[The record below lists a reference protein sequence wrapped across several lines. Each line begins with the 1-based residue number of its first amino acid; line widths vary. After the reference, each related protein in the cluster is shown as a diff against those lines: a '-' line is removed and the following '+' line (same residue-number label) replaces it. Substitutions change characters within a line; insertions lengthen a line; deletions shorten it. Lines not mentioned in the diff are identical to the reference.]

1 MKTNPDFPI
10 FQNPESDGKSFNW
23 SGTSETGIVCFHGF
37 TATTVEVR
45 KFAESLHQA
54 GYSVSGPLLP
64 GHGESP
70 ESLNKVT
77 WKDWFQTAE
86 NAYLQMQDECR
97 NVFLAGES
105 TGALLSI
112 LLAAKY
118 PQIKGL
124 LLFSPALVIHGI
136 WLSRLI
142 WPFKDYKFKKN
153 INLASPWQG
162 YNVIPIHAASELSKL
177 QSQARRTLN
186 HVTVPVIVFQGK
198 LDKTIDPMSS
208 EIVLEK
214 IASSDKE
221 LVWLA
226 NSPHVI
232 LLEGPFYDV
241 LELSLN
247 FVTSRS

>member
-1 MKTNPDFPI
+1 MNPKSAFPI
-10 FQNPESDGKSFNW
+10 FQNPDSDGQSFEWPAN
-23 SGTSETGIVCFHGF
+23 SETGVVCFHGF

-54 GYSVSGPLLP
+54 GYSVSGPLLA
-64 GHGESP
+64 GHGVSP
-70 ESLNKVT
+70 ETLNKVT

-86 NAYLQMQDECR
+86 SAYLKMQEKCR

-124 LLFSPALVIHGI
+124 LLFSPALIIHGI

-142 WPFKDYKFKKN
+142 WPFKEYTYKKN
-153 INLASPWQG
+153 INLDSPWQG
-162 YNVIPIHAASELSKL
+162 FNVIPLHAASELSKL
-177 QSQARRTLN
+177 QVYTRSVLKQVST
-186 HVTVPVIVFQGK
+186 PVIVFQGK

-214 IASSDKE
+214 IASSDKQ

-232 LLEGPFYDV
+232 LLDGPFDDV
-241 LELSLN
+241 LEISLD
-247 FVTSRS
+247 FITSRS